1 MMSIDYAKL
10 EVVSQFSSLL
20 ELLSDPGKLQKVLS
34 DAKEYLTEA
43 KATLGP
49 LKTQEDANAYL
60 DEAKQKLEATQVQI
74 ASEFAEVD
82 KQVAAKQATIDALKA
97 EVEKELSEVKADKA
111 EIKKEL
117 AAAKAA
123 TAKAVDELKAAEG
136 ERAVLQEKIRE
147 FDEASAALADKQ
159 LKLQALLGV

>member
-1 MMSIDYAKL
+1 MSIDYSKL

-20 ELLSDPGKLQKVLS
+20 ELLGDPGKLQKVLS

-74 ASEFAEVD
+74 AKEFEEVD
-82 KQVAAKQATIDALKA
+82 KQVAVKQAAIDAVKA
-97 EVEKELSEVKADKA
+97 EVEKELSEIKADKA

-117 AAAKAA
+117 TAQKAA
-123 TAKAVDELKAAEG
+123 TKKLVEEITAVES
-136 ERAVLQEKIRE
+136 ERAVLDDRIRE
-147 FDEASAALADKQ
+147 TNELALALGEKQ
-159 LKLQALLGV
+159 AKLQALLGA